1 MTAVYETDPE
11 IVAAVLPPPL
21 EPGPEPLVRITITRV
36 EMPGLPVF
44 GAGWIGVQ
52 ARHEDRLGEYPIF
65 MPMTTEQ
72 SLIGGREINGE
83 PKKLAEVE
91 VAREGDEV
99 SARIARMGSV
109 ICEITGHVTGPRDNY
124 ELAKTDFWFKLSP
137 SPETAGVLDQDPL
150 LVYGEKTERTRV
162 HEANRRRAH
171 PEGGAARPRGRPR
184 RAPHGRPQLDGAGL
198 HPGGPH
204 HRAGAPGRPRALHPP
219 ALRRPLGARGE
230 AMSERYTIIS
240 ADAHA
245 GLPCEEYRP
254 YLDAAYHRQF
264 DEYLAERQANRDQ
277 QLQMNY
283 DYIMGWETDNEE
295 GFRGAWDIEQRDKEL
310 DADGVT
316 AEVMFADADAI
327 TGMASPPF
335 GAGLSAGAIADPELA
350 FAGARAHNRFLAE
363 MCARSPERHGGIALV
378 PITHGVERSVA
389 EIEWLAEQPGIRGIM
404 VPTMWHDLVPYNHP
418 DYDPVWAACQAAG
431 FPVHTHSGEAPQEEY
446 NDNIGIYLAE
456 VVWWAARPMWH
467 LLFSGVF
474 ERFPRLK
481 YVVTEAAAYW
491 AADMMWKWDQYMGG
505 GHTTKKM
512 AALLKGKI
520 SKLPVGLLRRE
531 HLHRCLDHVQGGD
544 PAPPRAGLRRRDV
557 GDRLSAPRGHVA
569 PHPGTSAG

>member
-1 MTAVYETDPE
+1 
-11 IVAAVLPPPL
+11 
-21 EPGPEPLVRITITRV
+21 
-36 EMPGLPVF
+36 
-44 GAGWIGVQ
+44 
-52 ARHEDRLGEYPIF
+52 
-65 MPMTTEQ
+65 
-72 SLIGGREINGE
+72 
-83 PKKLAEVE
+83 
-91 VAREGDEV
+91 
-99 SARIARMGSV
+99 
-109 ICEITGHVTGPRDNY
+109 
-124 ELAKTDFWFKLSP
+124 
-137 SPETAGVLDQDPL
+137 
-150 LVYGEKTERTRV
+150 
-162 HEANRRRAH
+162 
-171 PEGGAARPRGRPR
+171 
-184 RAPHGRPQLDGAGL
+184 
-198 HPGGPH
+198 
-204 HRAGAPGRPRALHPP
+204 
-219 ALRRPLGARGE
+219 
-230 AMSERYTIIS
+230 
-240 ADAHA
+240 
-245 GLPCEEYRP
+245 
-254 YLDAAYHRQF
+254 
-264 DEYLAERQANRDQ
+264 
-277 QLQMNY
+277 MNY

-295 GFRGAWDIEQRDKEL
+295 GLRGAWDIEQRDKEL

-431 FPVHTHSGEAPQEEY
+431 FPVHTHSGEAPQDEY

-474 ERFPRLK
+474 ERFPGLK

-505 GHTTKKM
+505 RPHHQEDGG
-512 AALLKGKI
+512 AAEGQDLQAA
-520 SKLPVGLLRRE
+520 VGLLRRE
-531 HLHRCLDHVQGGD
+531 HLHRRVDDVEGGD
-544 PAPPRAGLRRRDV
+544 PAPPRARLRRRDV
-557 GDRLSAPRGHVA
+557 GDRLPASRGHLA
-569 PHPGTSAG
+569 AHPGAPARRLRRHPGRGRPQAARRDGGPLLRLRPRRAARPSPSASARRRPTWGRTRRCAPTPKRCGRPAGGRTEYQVQAPG

>member
-1 MTAVYETDPE
+1 
-11 IVAAVLPPPL
+11 
-21 EPGPEPLVRITITRV
+21 
-36 EMPGLPVF
+36 
-44 GAGWIGVQ
+44 
-52 ARHEDRLGEYPIF
+52 
-65 MPMTTEQ
+65 
-72 SLIGGREINGE
+72 
-83 PKKLAEVE
+83 
-91 VAREGDEV
+91 
-99 SARIARMGSV
+99 
-109 ICEITGHVTGPRDNY
+109 
-124 ELAKTDFWFKLSP
+124 
-137 SPETAGVLDQDPL
+137 
-150 LVYGEKTERTRV
+150 
-162 HEANRRRAH
+162 
-171 PEGGAARPRGRPR
+171 
-184 RAPHGRPQLDGAGL
+184 
-198 HPGGPH
+198 
-204 HRAGAPGRPRALHPP
+204 
-219 ALRRPLGARGE
+219 
-230 AMSERYTIIS
+230 MSERYTIIS

-245 GLPCEEYRP
+245 GLPCEAYRP

-277 QLQMNY
+277 ALQMNY

-295 GFRGAWDIEQRDKEL
+295 GLRGAWDIEQRDKEL

-335 GAGLSAGAIADPELA
+335 GAGLSAGAISDPELA

-389 EIEWLAEQPGIRGIM
+389 EIEWLAEQAGIRGIM

-505 GHTTKKM
+505 GHTDQEDGRAVEGQDLE
-512 AALLKGKI
+512 AA
-520 SKLPVGLLRRE
+520 VGLFRRE
-531 HLHRCLDHVQGGD
+531 HLHRGVDDVQGRD
-544 PAPPRAGLRRRDV
+544 PTPPRVGLRRRDV
-557 GDRLSAPRGHVA
+557 GDRLPAPRRHVA
-569 PHPGTSAG
+569 PHPGAAPRGLRRHPRRRRPPAAR